1 MHGENENLYAFG
13 KVLNRM
19 NLVSISET
27 IGKKSLKEWQSDVIL
42 ESSVI
47 SGLLLSPAICV
58 AW

>member
-27 IGKKSLKEWQSDVIL
+27 IGKK
-42 ESSVI
+42 I
-47 SGLLLSPAICV
+47 SERMAIGCNTRI
-58 AW
+58 